1 MREDFIVV
9 YNMTTEIIVCSIF
22 GSRFFIIYTNDLPTA
37 LMNSN
42 LYYLMMTPVYFFNI
56 VTWMY
61 LPVILRRTMDVT

>member
-9 YNMTTEIIVCSIF
+9 YNMITEIIVCSIF
-22 GSRFFIIYTNDLPTA
+22 GSRFFIIYTNDLPAA